1 MPFARTGTG
10 ENETED
16 DELCREI
23 YDLWAAR
30 TEEAAADKE
39 PKKQKARSKA
49 IGEDIRQKALQGL
62 KPRGKDKTIMKI
74 V

>member
-23 YDLWAAR
+23 YELWAAR
-30 TEEAAADKE
+30 AEEADKE

-49 IGEDIRQKALQGL
+49 MSEGIRQKALQGL
-62 KPRGKDKTIMKI
+62 KPRGKGKTILKM